1 MDFRHSKAFKIGIAV
16 MVTLGISIGIT
27 GIQYISNNS
36 VGNVEESNG
45 NADDVVYNDFKEASK
60 DNVIE
65 LIGDDKVK
73 GIIKSGGVLYLVSV
87 DGKQLKVKSDAEL
100 ESYAELY
107 GLEVENL
114 VNIGLDDNKEK
125 NIEGSGGSTGLMGYI
140 TEFMSTFLVIG
151 LIVWIVVSI
160 KTTKDSMYTVSNVG
174 LRDTSSDSK
183 SRGSEKEDSKD
194 DSVPRI
200 GFKDV
205 QGVDELKHDINRV
218 VDYLKDKEKYI
229 KMGARAPKGVIL
241 YGPPGTGKTLI
252 AKAIA
257 GEAGVPF
264 FSMAGSDFVEV
275 YVGLGAKRV
284 RELYQKARKAAPCI
298 VFIDEVDAIAHKR
311 GNENT
316 SEDDKT
322 INALLKELDGFD
334 SNSGVITICATNR
347 LDLLDSAFQRSGRF
361 DLKLAVGLPD
371 KVAREEILKIHS
383 KNKILSKDIDL
394 GVLAVK
400 TVGFSGADLEALL
413 NESALLAASNNKV
426 EISNS
431 DIEDAFYKIILKGNK
446 RGVSGNS
453 KVKEITAWHE
463 AGHTLATKLLTN
475 DSVPTVTII
484 SSTSGAGG
492 VTFRAPEENGLTS
505 KKYLK
510 SLIKVMYA
518 GRAAEEIYLGNSDDI
533 TTGASE
539 DIKQATN
546 ILKGYIENYG
556 MGDSGLL
563 DMSQFIGNK
572 DRVLDEAKE
581 LSGELYKE
589 VKGLLELNYT
599 KLSELSDALIE
610 KETLV
615 ESEIDKIIYEE
626 ILE

>member
-1 MDFRHSKAFKIGIAV
+1 
-16 MVTLGISIGIT
+16 
-27 GIQYISNNS
+27 
-36 VGNVEESNG
+36 
-45 NADDVVYNDFKEASK
+45 
-60 DNVIE
+60 
-65 LIGDDKVK
+65 
-73 GIIKSGGVLYLVSV
+73 
-87 DGKQLKVKSDAEL
+87 
-100 ESYAELY
+100 
-107 GLEVENL
+107 
-114 VNIGLDDNKEK
+114 
-125 NIEGSGGSTGLMGYI
+125 MGYI
-140 TEFMSTFLVIG
+140 TEFMSNFLVIG

-218 VDYLKDKEKYI
+218 VDYLKNRDKYI
-229 KMGARAPKGVIL
+229 KIGARAPKGVIL

-322 INALLKELDGFD
+322 INVLLKELDGFD

-400 TVGFSGADLEALL
+400 TVG
-413 NESALLAASNNKV
+413 V
-426 EISNS
+426 
-431 DIEDAFYKIILKGNK
+431 
-446 RGVSGNS
+446 
-453 KVKEITAWHE
+453 
-463 AGHTLATKLLTN
+463 
-475 DSVPTVTII
+475 
-484 SSTSGAGG
+484 
-492 VTFRAPEENGLTS
+492 
-505 KKYLK
+505 
-510 SLIKVMYA
+510 
-518 GRAAEEIYLGNSDDI
+518 
-533 TTGASE
+533 
-539 DIKQATN
+539 
-546 ILKGYIENYG
+546 
-556 MGDSGLL
+556 
-563 DMSQFIGNK
+563 
-572 DRVLDEAKE
+572 
-581 LSGELYKE
+581 
-589 VKGLLELNYT
+589 
-599 KLSELSDALIE
+599 
-610 KETLV
+610 
-615 ESEIDKIIYEE
+615 
-626 ILE
+626 

>member
-1 MDFRHSKAFKIGIAV
+1 MDFRHSKAFRVGIAV

-36 VGNVEESNG
+36 VGNVEENKG
-45 NADDVVYNDFKEASK
+45 NADDVVYNDFKDESK

-114 VNIGLDDNKEK
+114 VNIGLADNKEK

-426 EISNS
+426 EVSNS

-453 KVKEITAWHE
+453 RVKEITAWHE

-546 ILKGYIENYG
+546 ILNGYIENYG

>member
-140 TEFMSTFLVIG
+140 TEFISTFLVIG

-453 KVKEITAWHE
+453 RVKEITAWHE